1 MKDRQS
7 LDADSFTSLPG
18 RQVALA
24 MVCVV
29 AALFLAAISQTVIAA
44 TMPLI
49 VAELGGFDR
58 YAWAAAAYLV
68 SATVTFPIVGRL
80 SDVYGRRRF
89 LVLGLAAFVA
99 GSALVGL
106 SRSMN
111 QVIAFRAFQG
121 VGGGMITTC
130 CYIAIADLFAPENR
144 GKYHGIIGAVY
155 GFASIIG
162 PFLGGMA
169 AERFT
174 WEWPFF
180 LIALAGVPVLG
191 LTARI
196 YPAPRPSGKTAG
208 IDLPGM
214 VTLVLAVVALTLALS
229 MGGADVAGGPSLP
242 VGLLAFGLAMT
253 AVFVYIEVRSEAPIM
268 PMEVLADRV
277 VVLSVVVMLLTS
289 FGLYGTVF
297 FLPPFAQIVLGV
309 SVADSAALL
318 LPILLGTV
326 GGGILAGQLLSR
338 TGTRY
343 RLQAAGNA
351 AIMLAG
357 TVLTLTI
364 DADTNRSLIGLCM
377 ALTGFGFG
385 GLVST
390 FSIAVQN
397 MVPFRLV
404 GAATSALQFHRS
416 LGGMAGLAVL
426 GGLLSRRFT
435 AQFDR
440 TVSDRVRSA
449 LPADRLEALRK
460 DPVAQ
465 FDRTVSDRV
474 RSALPADRLEA
485 LRKDPVALVE
495 PATAADLRF
504 ELAGTGADLAD
515 TLLESLHAAFVLAM
529 GDVFIVVAVLTAV
542 AVGVA
547 LLFRVP
553 AHAAD
558 RTHESAAP

>member
-1 MKDRQS
+1 MPDRVA
-7 LDADSFTSLPG
+7 DAYDGFTPLPG
-18 RQVALA
+18 RQTALA

-29 AALFLAAISQTVIAA
+29 AALFLAAVSQTVIAA

-80 SDVYGRRRF
+80 SDVYGRKRF
-89 LVLGLAAFVA
+89 LVLGLAAFAA

-106 SRSMN
+106 SQSMN
-111 QVIAFRAFQG
+111 QIIVFRAFQG
-121 VGGGMITTC
+121 IGGGMITTC
-130 CYIAIADLFAPENR
+130 SYIAIADLFAPENR

-162 PFLGGMA
+162 PFLGGVA

-180 LIALAGVPVLG
+180 LIAFAGVPFIW

-196 YPAPRPSGKTAG
+196 YPASRQSGETGG

-214 VTLVLAVVALTLALS
+214 VTLAAAVVALSLAMS
-229 MGGADVAGGPSLP
+229 MGSTDLAGGPSLLI
-242 VGLLAFGLAMT
+242 GLLAFGLAMT
-253 AVFVYIEVRSEAPIM
+253 AVFVYVEIRSIAPIM
-268 PMEVLADRV
+268 PMEVFTDRV
-277 VVLSVVVMLLTS
+277 VALSVVATLLTT
-289 FGLYGTVF
+289 FGLYGSVF

-318 LPILLGTV
+318 LPMLLGTV
-326 GGGILAGQLLSR
+326 IGGILAGQLLSR
-338 TGTRY
+338 VGARY
-343 RLQAAGNA
+343 RLQAVGNA

-357 TVLTLTI
+357 TVLTITI
-364 DADTNRSLIGLCM
+364 DTGTSRSLIGIYV

-397 MVPFRLV
+397 TVPFRLV
-404 GAATSALQFHRS
+404 GAATSALQFYRS
-416 LGGMAGLAVL
+416 IGGMAGLAVL
-426 GGLLSRRFT
+426 GGLLARRFF
-435 AQFDR
+435 ARFDQ
-440 TVSDRVRSA
+440 TVTDRVRST
-449 LPADRLEALRK
+449 LPADL
-460 DPVAQ
+460 
-465 FDRTVSDRV
+465 
-474 RSALPADRLEA
+474 LEA

-495 PATAADLRF
+495 PETAEALRSD
-504 ELAGTGADLAD
+504 LAGTGADGAALAD
-515 TLLESLHAAFVLAM
+515 SLIESLHAAFVLAM
-529 GDVFIVVAVLTAV
+529 GDVFTVVAALTAV
-542 AVGVA
+542 AVGVV

-553 AHAAD
+553 AHVAA
-558 RTHESAAP
+558 RTSESAAP

>member
-1 MKDRQS
+1 MTDR
-7 LDADSFTSLPG
+7 DAATHDSFTPLPG

-24 MVCVV
+24 MVSII
-29 AALFLAAISQTVIAA
+29 AALFLAAVSQTVIAA

-89 LVLGLAAFVA
+89 LVLGLAVFAT

-130 CYIAIADLFAPENR
+130 CYIAIADLFAPEDR

-162 PFLGGMA
+162 PFLGGIA

-180 LIALAGVPVLG
+180 LIALAGVPVIG

-196 YPAPRPSGKTAG
+196 YPAPRQSGDPSG

-214 VTLVLAVVALTLALS
+214 VTLAAAVVALSLTMS
-229 MGGADVAGGPSLP
+229 MGGGDLAGGPSRFI
-242 VGLLAFGLAMT
+242 GLLAFGLAMT
-253 AVFVYIEVRSEAPIM
+253 AVFVYIEIRSVVPIM
-268 PMEVLADRV
+268 PMEVFTNRV
-277 VVLSVVVMLLTS
+277 VALSVVAMLLTS
-289 FGLYGTVF
+289 FGLYGSVF
-297 FLPPFAQIVLGV
+297 FLPPFAQIALGV
-309 SVADSAALL
+309 SVTDSAAML
-318 LPILLGTV
+318 LPMLLGAVT
-326 GGGILAGQLLSR
+326 GGILAGQLLSR
-338 TGTRY
+338 AGARY
-343 RLQAAGNA
+343 RLQAVGNA
-351 AIMLAG
+351 TIMLAG

-364 DADTNRSLIGLCM
+364 DTNTNRSLIGIYV

-390 FSIAVQN
+390 FSVAVQN
-397 MVPFRLV
+397 TVPFRMV
-404 GAATSALQFHRS
+404 GAATSALQFYRS
-416 LGGMAGLAVL
+416 IGGMAGLAVL

-449 LPADRLEALRK
+449 LPAERLETLRK
-460 DPVAQ
+460 DPVVLVEPETA
-465 FDRTVSDRV
+465 
-474 RSALPADRLEA
+474 EA
-485 LRKDPVALVE
+485 LRSD
-495 PATAADLRF
+495 
-504 ELAGTGADLAD
+504 LAGTGAEGATLAD
-515 TLLESLHAAFVLAM
+515 SLLEALHAAFVLAM
-529 GDVFIVVAVLTAV
+529 GDVFIGVAALTAV

-553 AHAAD
+553 AHAVA
-558 RTHESAAP
+558 RTRESAAL